1 MNSPTKKN
9 TGRPVLPVK
18 RENTTGIRLTKVEHF
33 ILTQKARR
41 TGMNLTTYIRQV
53 ALNGA
58 VVARLTEEDRQFV
71 RQLIQLSNDLHQLV
85 LLARE
90 QGTLKALL
98 HFQSTRDKID
108 ALLKQ
113 LNHDK

>member
-1 MNSPTKKN
+1 MSNPTKKQ
-9 TGRPVLPVK
+9 TGRPVLAVK
-18 RENTTGIRLTKVEHF
+18 RENTTGIRLTKAEHF
-33 ILTQKARR
+33 ILTQKAKR

-53 ALNGA
+53 AIHGT

-90 QGTLKALL
+90 QGILKVVL
-98 HFQSTRDKID
+98 HFEVMRDKID